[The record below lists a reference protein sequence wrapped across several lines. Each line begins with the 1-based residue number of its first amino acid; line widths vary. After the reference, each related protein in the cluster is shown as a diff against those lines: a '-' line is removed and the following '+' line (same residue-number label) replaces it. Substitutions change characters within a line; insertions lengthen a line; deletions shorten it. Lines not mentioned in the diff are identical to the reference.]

1 MNAMID
7 GILEFLG
14 EIKVDNAVPRNI
26 RGKIDVV
33 ISEMEK
39 SNCEMDIKIS
49 RLLTDLEEISE
60 DPNLPS
66 YIRTEILTT
75 IGMLSRIE

>member
-1 MNAMID
+1 MNAMLD
-7 GILEFLG
+7 GVKELLG
-14 EIKVDNAVPRNI
+14 EIKIDNAVPRNI
-26 RGKIDVV
+26 RSRIDVV
-33 ISEMEK
+33 ISEIGK
-39 SNCEMDIKIS
+39 SDCEIDIKVS

-75 IGMLSRIE
+75 IGILSRME